1 MYYFLF
7 LLFLPSVLCDSFNHA
22 TIISKVTLWTTFS
35 IFALT
40 SCVFFI
46 YLITL
51 HPNFR
56 FYNYLTFSICA
67 FACLFYYC
75 MALNVGII
83 EINGRE
89 IYILRYVDWLFT
101 TPLLLTTLAS
111 LASINNTNIYILI
124 ALDIL
129 MVISGILGTVY
140 TDYRMWCLFA
150 ISNVFFMPIIYFLY
164 EDFEL
169 RKLEYSYK
177 YKKLGY
183 FLTGFWLMYPFV
195 WIIANTH
202 VVSVDTEVIMY
213 AFLDIS
219 AKCVFCSWLLSL
231 EPYKQDTLFIESKE
245 NDELKL
251 RTVYNEFKSSTI

>member
-1 MYYFLF
+1 MYYFLL
-7 LLFLPSVLCDSFNHA
+7 LLFLPSVLCDSFNNS
-22 TIISKVTLWTTFS
+22 TIISKITLWCSFS
-35 IFALT
+35 ILAIT
-40 SCVFFI
+40 SVVFFT
-46 YLITL
+46 YMITL

-56 FYNYLTFSICA
+56 YYNYLTFSICA

-75 MALNVGII
+75 MALNIGII
-83 EINGRE
+83 EVNGRDV
-89 IYILRYVDWLFT
+89 YILRYADWLFT

-129 MVISGILGTVY
+129 MVISGIIGTLY
-140 TDYRMWCLFA
+140 TDYRMWSLFA
-150 ISNVFFMPIIYFLY
+150 ISNIFFMPIIYFLY

-195 WIIANTH
+195 WIVSNTRM
-202 VVSVDTEVIMY
+202 VSVDTEVLMY

-219 AKCVFCSWLLSL
+219 AKCGFCSWLLSL
-231 EPYKQDTLFIESKE
+231 EPYKQEHVFNDTKH

-251 RTVYNEFKSSTI
+251 RTVYNEFKTSAL